1 MKLTTIFVLL
11 CASTANAQTAGV
23 IYSSLVGG
31 SGQDFADAVT
41 SDASGNTYVAGLT
54 YSSDFPVTTGAYQT
68 VFGGT
73 CDAFIAKLDPNGKPV
88 WATYLGGILDDWAT
102 AIALDGSGNV
112 WVAGWTRSSNFP
124 LVNPIES
131 VLAGINGDNFVA
143 FVAELDPTGSKLLYS
158 TFLGGVMDNGAAG
171 MTLDSAGNVYVA
183 VNSDSE
189 TGYPGV
195 QNPPANAFGIN
206 VTKLTPQGK
215 LVYNYFHQADTANAI
230 AVDSTGAV
238 YVAGTMAGDAYLV
251 PPTGGGAFVYKISP
265 DGSTKVYEKIF
276 GGSYTAS
283 ANAIAVNGAGDAW
296 IGGSTGSADFPV
308 VSGLQTT
315 LGARP
320 IWQSTNSGATWSPLD
335 NLPFALPEVMVV
347 DPSNPTTLY
356 EATGELGV
364 FKSTDGG
371 ATWTQSS
378 TGISGAYV
386 QALAIDPVHT
396 QTLYAATSTTVY
408 NSTNGAATW
417 TAIDTPPQA
426 VIQIEVDGQNPNIV
440 YEVAATLR
448 KSTDGG
454 DTWSGVIFPGIPT
467 QGMATMVLDPQAS
480 GHLFAISQFFFC
492 GVFCNNSISPEL
504 YRSVDGGNT
513 WTEITAAPPTGSGV
527 ILVDTSTNP
536 STIYDGLAYRS
547 SDGGVTWTALPAAPF
562 GSAYVT
568 SIAVDP
574 SGTLYA
580 TPTGAG
586 IYASHDHGQTWTAI
600 GSFLP
605 TWTGDLGGTNIISM
619 VGAPGTANL
628 YATVYAYQTA
638 GFVSKL
644 SADGSTIEYSTY
656 LRGHPGFGESIAYE
670 SEPGNMIL
678 DNWISGIALDG
689 AGNVVVTGGTRASD
703 FPTANPAQAAN
714 AGRAD
719 AFAAVL
725 SPDGSKLN
733 YATYFGGS
741 QDDGALIA
749 AVDSTGN
756 VILAGQTGSS
766 DFPTSSPTQAP
777 GYGDAFVVKLA
788 TGAPAIGSV
797 LNGASFQAGIESGS
811 WAMIKGVNLANITR
825 TWTNADFNG
834 PDLPTALSGVS
845 VTIDGNAAFVSYISP
860 TQINVVVPSDST
872 LGNVQVVVENNGLTS
887 APATVQLESYAPAFF
902 WVPGT
907 PYVIASR
914 LPNYAAAGT
923 PSAPAHAGDTLVL
936 WATGLGPTTPAAP
949 AGIEVSGAPPT
960 STMPIVTVGG
970 VQVQVISSVLAP
982 GTAGLYQINIQ
993 LPANV
998 PTGTVAVQASIG
1010 GMQTQSGV
1018 TLVVE

>member
-1 MKLTTIFVLL
+1 MSPKAIIALF
-11 CASTANAQTAGV
+11 CASTATAQTAGA
-23 IYSSLVGG
+23 IYSSPIGG

-54 YSSDFPVTTGAYQT
+54 YSSDFPVTAGAYQT

-73 CDAFIAKLDPNGKPV
+73 CDAFIAKLDPNGKPI

-102 AIALDGSGNV
+102 AIALDSSGNV
-112 WVAGWTRSSNFP
+112 WVAGWTRSANFP
-124 LVNPIES
+124 LVNPIQS
-131 VLAGINGDNFVA
+131 VLAGTNGDNFVA

-158 TFLGGVMDNGAAG
+158 TFLGGVGDNGAVG

-215 LVYNYFHQADTANAI
+215 LVYTYFHQADSANAI
-230 AVDSTGAV
+230 AVDSAGAA

-251 PPTGGGAFVYKISP
+251 PPTSGGALVYKISP

-283 ANAIAVNGAGDAW
+283 ANAIAVNGAGEAW

-335 NLPFALPEVMVV
+335 NLPFALPEVMAV
-347 DPSNPTTLY
+347 DPSNPTTIY
-356 EATGELGV
+356 EATRDLGV
-364 FKSTDGG
+364 FKSTNGG

-378 TGISGAYV
+378 TGISEAYV

-408 NSTNGAATW
+408 KSTNGAASW

-440 YEVAATLR
+440 YEVAATIR

-454 DTWSGVIFPGIPT
+454 AAWSSVIFPAIPT
-467 QGMATMVLDPQAS
+467 QGVATMTVDPQAS
-480 GHLFAISQFFFC
+480 GHLFAISQSFFC
-492 GVFCNNSISPEL
+492 GVFCNDNIGPEF

-513 WTEITAAPPTGSGV
+513 WAEITAAPPTGSGV
-527 ILVDTSTNP
+527 ILVDPSTNP
-536 STIYDGLAYRS
+536 STVYDGLNYRS

-562 GSAYVT
+562 GSAFAS

-586 IYASHDHGQTWTAI
+586 IYASHDHGQSWTAI

-644 SADGSTIEYSTY
+644 SADGSTLEYSTY
-656 LRGHPGFGESIAYE
+656 LRGHPGFGEFIAYE

-678 DNWISGIALDG
+678 DNWVSGIALDS

-714 AGRAD
+714 AGGSD
-719 AFAAVL
+719 AFAAIL
-725 SPDGSKLN
+725 SADGSKLN

-741 QDDGALIA
+741 QDDGALTA
-749 AVDSTGN
+749 AVDSNGN
-756 VILAGQTGSS
+756 AILAGQTWSG

-797 LNGASFQAGIESGS
+797 LNGASFQPGIESGS
-811 WAMIKGVNLANITR
+811 WAMIKGVNLANTTR
-825 TWTNADFNG
+825 TWTDADFNG
-834 PDLPTALSGVS
+834 PDLPTSLSGVS
-845 VTIDGNAAFVSYISP
+845 VTIDGNAAFIYYISP
-860 TQINVVVPSDST
+860 TQINVQVPSDST
-872 LGNVQVVVENNGLTS
+872 LGNVQVVVDNNGMMS
-887 APATVQLESYAPAFF
+887 APATAPLQAYAPAFF
-902 WVPGT
+902 MVPGT
-907 PYVIASR
+907 SYAIASK

-923 PSAPAHAGDTLVL
+923 PAAPAHAGDMLVL
-936 WATGLGPTTPAAP
+936 WATGLGPTIPAAP
-949 AGIEVSGAPPT
+949 AGVEVSGAPATATLP
-960 STMPIVTVGG
+960 VLTVGG
-970 VQVQVISSVLAP
+970 VQVQVLGAALAP
-982 GTAGLYQINIQ
+982 GTAGLYQITVQ

-1010 GMQTQSGV
+1010 GASTQSGV
-1018 TLVVE
+1018 TLVVQ